1 MAIVKGEKRG
11 RPGKWLADYRDG
23 AGVRRWRTFDT
34 KREAEAFLDHE
45 RPRARQHTGHAAV
58 SPRVTVKDYAT
69 RWLDL
74 VDQLPKL
81 KPATKYTY
89 RTVLERVWLPK
100 IGHVQL
106 GHLQRET
113 VRDLLLAA
121 SAQGRAGNT
130 MTLWLTVLG
139 TMLRHALHEDHA
151 LTVNPVA
158 GLGRLLGLS
167 RDRVS
172 EELLAFDRIELDRFL
187 AAARE
192 HAPLYAP
199 VFFFMARTGVRPSEA
214 RSVKWEDL
222 DPKTPTIRINRTF
235 GFKDHEGAPKT
246 RRSRRVVDLSP
257 QLVEFLKRHR
267 VAQAE
272 AKLAHGWRELPV
284 YLFPAD
290 GGQRLERRGFE
301 RAFRR
306 TLVKASLAV
315 HYSPKSLRH
324 SYASILLSEGVNVL
338 YVSRQLGHAS
348 TAITEKH
355 YTRWIP
361 QPVPAVAQLDGPG
374 SKSVANVAQH
384 SERLVDA
391 L

>member
-34 KREAEAFLDHE
+34 KREAEAFLDRE
-45 RPRARQHTGHAAV
+45 RPRARQHTGHAGV

-222 DPKTPTIRINRTF
+222 DPKTPTIRINRRF

-246 RRSRRVVDLSP
+246 RRSR
-257 QLVEFLKRHR
+257 
-267 VAQAE
+267 
-272 AKLAHGWRELPV
+272 
-284 YLFPAD
+284 
-290 GGQRLERRGFE
+290 
-301 RAFRR
+301 
-306 TLVKASLAV
+306 
-315 HYSPKSLRH
+315 
-324 SYASILLSEGVNVL
+324 
-338 YVSRQLGHAS
+338 
-348 TAITEKH
+348 
-355 YTRWIP
+355 
-361 QPVPAVAQLDGPG
+361 
-374 SKSVANVAQH
+374 
-384 SERLVDA
+384 
-391 L
+391 